1 MLAADTLASYGS
13 LARFKD
19 VQRLNAVGEHTVMGA
34 GGEFSDFQAISEMLE
49 KLDTVR
55 ACIRVCDCGNGSSLN
70 ITRHRSL
77 AHPIT

>member
-19 VQRLNAVGEHTVMGA
+19 VQRLNAVGEYTVLGA

-49 KLDTVR
+49 KLDTV
-55 ACIRVCDCGNGSSLN
+55 CGMGGYF
-70 ITRHRSL
+70 
-77 AHPIT
+77 